1 VRDRYVIQVLLATF
15 GFGLLLAIVA
25 VLQTPDGSY
34 LQSAHGSGE
43 PTESRQGPAG
53 AAPLQTTRAKNLAD
67 DFRAECEI
75 PAKLIDDCPQPK
87 AQKIC
92 QRTSA
97 PHEKASTLA
106 N

>member
-25 VLQTPDGSY
+25 VLQTPDRSY
-34 LQSAHGSGE
+34 LQSAHGSGK

-53 AAPLQTTRAKNLAD
+53 AVPPQATRAKHLAE

-75 PAKLIDDCPQPK
+75 PAKLIDDCRQPK

-97 PHEKASTLA
+97 SHEKARTLA

>member
-1 VRDRYVIQVLLATF
+1 MRDRYVIQVLLATF

-34 LQSAHGSGE
+34 LQSAHGSGK
-43 PTESRQGPAG
+43 PTESRQGPV
-53 AAPLQTTRAKNLAD
+53 LAD
-67 DFRAECEI
+67 DFRAECEM
-75 PAKLIDDCPQPK
+75 PAKVIDDCLQPK

-92 QRTSA
+92 Q
-97 PHEKASTLA
+97 KASASRKKARTLA